1 MDFTIRFLQITC
13 ENFPPACITNFSI
26 LGGVLLPAI
35 YAVAAFTMLGFLIK
49 GALKFMRSQGD
60 ATKMQE
66 ARQTMS
72 FTILGIIV
80 VFVAYFIVRVLAYA
94 LDIPFPL

>member
-1 MDFTIRFLQITC
+1 MNDALQFLQITC

-26 LGGVLLPAI
+26 LGGVLLPVI
-35 YAVAAFTMLGFLIK
+35 YAIAAFTMLGFLIK
-49 GALKFMRSQGD
+49 GAMKFMTSQGD
-60 ATKMQE
+60 AAKMQE
-66 ARQTMS
+66 ARQTMT

-80 VFVAYFIVRVLAYA
+80 IFVAYFIVRVLAYA